1 MKGIYS
7 WVPIALILLAG
18 CKVGPNYKRP
28 QIDTPLRVPWRGST
42 SCNAEPKVIGRRKMV
57 DGLPGPGVT
66 TTDPHRI
73 G

>member
-28 QIDTPLRVPWRGST
+28 KIDTPSVYRGVDQQAAT
-42 SCNAEPKVIGRRKMV
+42 QNADVIGRRKMV
-57 DGLPGPGVT
+57 DGLPGPRVT